1 MPALGHLRPET
12 RVIAEL
18 DDARRLAHLAEDRWI
33 DYPRAREALE
43 DLERL
48 LRCPQRTRM
57 PGMLIHGESNIG
69 KSMIIQKFLRAHPA
83 CGFNADLGLLP
94 RRRSAGSTVRS

>member
-1 MPALGHLRPET
+1 MPALGHLSPET
-12 RVIAEL
+12 RAIAEL

-69 KSMIIQKFLRAHPA
+69 K
-83 CGFNADLGLLP
+83 
-94 RRRSAGSTVRS
+94 